1 MFLIADR
8 ARAAAFIG
16 PKADHKAD
24 HKEGPEVVIDGVKA
38 ARFGH
43 WETTEDLEADGLLM
57 DAIEAWAKGQG
68 AGVIY
73 GPIDVTTYGT
83 YRVRQMSMALG

>member
-1 MFLIADR
+1 MV
-8 ARAAAFIG
+8 IG
-16 PKADHKAD
+16 
-24 HKEGPEVVIDGVKA
+24 GVKA

-83 YRVRQMSMALG
+83 YRVRQMSMALE